1 MVSMVLW
8 NEKGEKKNCFQKRK
22 DDNNQFKERPS
33 VVKRLSRVALG
44 TDVTTEHIYLA
55 PDEQEWIG
63 EVWTHQNLTER
74 RSLEH

>member
-1 MVSMVLW
+1 MSSIDFINLKEYKRTAKSLW
-8 NEKGEKKNCFQKRK
+8 FPWCCEMKRVKKKNFQKRK

-55 PDEQEWIG
+55 PDEQE
-63 EVWTHQNLTER
+63 
-74 RSLEH
+74 